1 MHLYAG
7 LSILKNDKSD
17 KNDKN
22 DKKNKNKILH
32 KKRLTY

>member
-22 DKKNKNKILH
+22 DKNKILH